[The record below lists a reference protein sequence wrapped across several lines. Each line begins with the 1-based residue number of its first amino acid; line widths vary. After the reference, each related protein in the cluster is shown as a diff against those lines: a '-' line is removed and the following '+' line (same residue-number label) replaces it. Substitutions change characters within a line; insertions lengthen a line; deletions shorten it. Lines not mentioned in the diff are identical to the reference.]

1 MNLWKVLPN
10 YPTQDDF
17 IYELNVYLVKDGRPN
32 GSFSEQ
38 TLTSAFGKGW
48 EETKLK
54 SIFETLVRNG
64 SLIEDSTK
72 SSSKQKSWYKIKD
85 NPYYK

>member
-1 MNLWKVLPN
+1 MNLWKVLPG
-10 YPTQDDF
+10 YPTTDDF

-48 EETKLK
+48 EETKIK
-54 SIFETLVRNG
+54 DAFETLIKNG
-64 SLIEDSTK
+64 SLIEDTTK
-72 SSSKQKSWYKIKD
+72 SGKQQKTWYKIKD